1 MPPSGDP
8 LRPFLR
14 ANLKRFKSAVVV
26 VTLVVGVAIGA
37 RADGPGTETKV
48 RTGIAR
54 TAQGI
59 CPLLVGQAIA
69 DVSAFTLSGE
79 RVNVRA
85 LVAEQPTVL
94 VFFRGGWC
102 PYCNLQLAQL
112 RLIQTALREIGF
124 QTIAISPDDPSSL
137 RAAVARHQ
145 LDYTLLSD
153 PESQVIAAF
162 GLAYRA
168 APNDIGDA
176 TVQSSAAEATG
187 RLPRLLP
194 VPAVYVLSPH
204 GRVVYQYANV
214 DFRVRMSAEV
224 LLTAARSY
232 APEH

>member
-1 MPPSGDP
+1 M
-8 LRPFLR
+8 
-14 ANLKRFKSAVVV
+14 SAVVV
-26 VTLVVGVAIGA
+26 AAIAAGLAIGA
-37 RADGPGTETKV
+37 TALADGSGAEPKL

-54 TAQGI
+54 TAHDV
-59 CPLLVGQAIA
+59 CPLMVGQAMPDA
-69 DVSAFTLSGE
+69 TAFSLDGQ
-79 RVNVRA
+79 RVDVRA
-85 LVAEQPTVL
+85 LVAERPTVL
-94 VFFRGGWC
+94 IFFRGGWC

-112 RLIQTALREIGF
+112 RLIQESLREIGF
-124 QTIAISPDDPSSL
+124 QTIAISPDDADSL
-137 RAAVARHQ
+137 RAAVERHQ

-153 PESQVIAAF
+153 PESRVVRAF

-168 APNDIGDA
+168 AANDIGDA
-176 TVQSSAAEATG
+176 AIQSNAADAAG

-232 APEH
+232 APQN